1 MSIINRS
8 ITSPYV
14 VYFNSRERIDGTESN
29 FISPQIDLGV
39 NTFDAVCLVQATI
52 PRSFY
57 NVPSLYNTFVVIEN
71 SNPRTITLPP
81 GSYNKN
87 NLRTALIQYLN
98 TFQPAGWVYDV
109 YYPPYTLPDT
119 FKYTFSVSGHG
130 GAPVSFVFTDSM
142 FRQLGFEPNTTNDF
156 IVDEV
161 SSTNA
166 INLSYATRCFIKSN
180 VIVNADNEVLE
191 DILNYGSFPMGSM
204 CYYQQINFDLN
215 TRDFNKNILNSWNFV
230 LVDGFGQEI
239 DLNGIP
245 WSFTLVFYHRNDT
258 HELQREDL
266 KIKNEERLIRLEADI
281 LNIPDTK
288 VENLLTSGL
297 EIPEEDRNKYK
308 PVFPIL
314 PYGSSSIVQ
323 NFLPKIEEKSEEKIE
338 EKSEV
343 KNK

>member
-8 ITSPYV
+8 KTTPYN
-14 VYFNSRERIDGTESN
+14 VYFNSRNRIEGTESN
-29 FISPQIDLGV
+29 FVSTPIDLGI
-39 NTFDAVCLVQATI
+39 NTFDSVCLVQATV

-57 NVPSLYNTFVVIEN
+57 NIPSQYCSFTVLEN
-71 SNPRTITLPP
+71 LIPRTVTLPT

-98 TFQPAGWVYDV
+98 TFQPVGWVYDV
-109 YYPPYTLPDT
+109 YYPPSTLPDT
-119 FKYTFSVSGHG
+119 FKYTFSVTGNA
-130 GAPVSFVFTDSM
+130 GAPVSFVFTNSM
-142 FRQLGFEPNTTNDF
+142 FRQLGFDPNTTNDF
-156 IVDEV
+156 IVDQL
-161 SSTNA
+161 SSQNA

-180 VIVNADNEVLE
+180 VVTNTDNEILE
-191 DILNYGSFPMGSM
+191 DILSYGSYPMGSM

-215 TRDFNKNILNSWNFV
+215 TKDFNKNFLNSWNFV

-239 DLNGIP
+239 DLNGIS

-288 VENLLTSGL
+288 IENILMSG
-297 EIPEEDRNKYK
+297 EIPEEDKNKYR
-308 PVFPIL
+308 PVFPVL
-314 PYGSSSIVQ
+314 PYGSSSILE
-323 NFLPKIEEKSEEKIE
+323 NFLPETVEKN
-338 EKSEV
+338 EV
-343 KNK
+343 KKK

>member
-14 VYFNSRERIDGTESN
+14 VYFNSRDRIEGTDSN
-29 FISPQIDLGV
+29 FISPAIDLGI
-39 NTFDAVCLVQATI
+39 NTFDAVCVVQATI

-71 SNPRTITLPP
+71 SNPRIIELPP

-98 TFQPAGWVYDV
+98 YEQPAGWSYDV

-119 FKYTFSVSGHG
+119 FKYTFSVSGNA

-156 IVDEV
+156 IVNEL
-161 SSTNA
+161 SSQNA

-180 VIVNADNEVLE
+180 VIMNADNEILE
-191 DILNYGSFPMGSM
+191 DILSYGSYPMGSM

-281 LNIPDTK
+281 LNIPETK
-288 VENLLTSGL
+288 IENILTSGL
-297 EIPEEDRNKYK
+297 DIPEEDRNKYT

-314 PYGSSSIVQ
+314 PYGSSSIVE
-323 NFLPKIEEKSEEKIE
+323 NFLPKQKSEEKNE
-338 EKSEV
+338 EKSKV